1 MVRGWGPADGDL
13 GPGDA
18 AGAVDEEVFE
28 EVGGEGHVSVLQVI
42 VFLDGLLFGGLEG
55 VEEGEGVGGGG

>member
-1 MVRGWGPADGDL
+1 M
-13 GPGDA
+13 
-18 AGAVDEEVFE
+18 
-28 EVGGEGHVSVLQVI
+28 SVLQVI